1 MKHPI
6 NFFLFTLLL
15 TNSISLVS
23 VRCVAQVD
31 TTNKQP
37 PPIFEKITKE
47 VEEYKIDTS
56 DAPND
61 RITKKIV
68 ELRQLKG
75 GFNINEAIDYKLQ
88 EDKHKNETSQSDLTK
103 LEDYFKTGL
112 GKKNLD
118 NAVTWIYRNNF
129 SYKELEQL
137 VKFYKSPAGQKMADR
152 FPIIMLQSLTAA
164 QILQENF
171 MRQRENK

>member
-1 MKHPI
+1 LE
-6 NFFLFTLLL
+6 NLQNLLL
-15 TNSISLVS
+15 LDYCGYNAIADQSFDLLKAQLVNY
-23 VRCVAQVD
+23 VA
-31 TTNKQP
+31 
-37 PPIFEKITKE
+37 
-47 VEEYKIDTS
+47 
-56 DAPND
+56 A
-61 RITKKIV
+61 
-68 ELRQLKG
+68 KG
-75 GFNINEAIDYKLQ
+75 
-88 EDKHKNETSQSDLTK
+88 ETSQSDLTK

-171 MRQRENK
+171 MTHQER